1 MKENKPIATSV
12 FVAINVIVF
21 AFMEIIGDTLDTEF
35 MCSAG
40 AMFPYCII
48 EEHEYWR
55 FFTSNYM
62 HFGFEHLINNI
73 IVLFAA
79 GRYCEQALGHIK
91 FSAMYVVSGVLGSI
105 LSYVM
110 MIVRNDYAV
119 SAGASGAI
127 FGVFGALL
135 WVVIINKGRFEEF
148 DGKGILFMIALALY
162 FGISSGAADNWG
174 HIGGLISGFIFAV
187 IFYQTISR
195 KLPPQ

>member
-1 MKENKPIATSV
+1 MLEKFFFLDDFCKNYPNIYVVGNLPYYITSPI
-12 FVAINVIVF
+12 I
-21 AFMEIIGDTLDTEF
+21 
-35 MCSAG
+35 
-40 AMFPYCII
+40 
-48 EEHEYWR
+48 
-55 FFTSNYM
+55 
-62 HFGFEHLINNI
+62 EHLINNI

-148 DGKGILFMIALALY
+148 DGKGIFFMIALALY

-187 IFYQTISR
+187 IFYHKCQDKTYV
-195 KLPPQ
+195 